1 MLDLDIGSLEHD
13 VVQFLAP
20 LVCQFARAARVRAVH
35 EPRQT
40 FGVVTLDRVLDGLV
54 ALVGQTTCLD
64 ARHAFQDV
72 SDGERTFALTSGAG
86 AERGCTQ
93 LGGRKFGADKD
104 ALGHGGLH
112 WAASIEVNRIA
123 AGRVRNATCPSIF
136 SRWYKKAYKKAA
148 YKSSRKYAN
157 KAGKSRRYASAPRKA
172 KKSYSS
178 NSYSGGSS
186 GGLASYYWQPQ
197 RVASG
202 GWFNPNAMTAA
213 HKTLPFGTKVRV
225 TNSHNG
231 RSVVVTINDRGPY
244 IKGRVID
251 LSSAAAGVIGMKGAG
266 VVPISMSVLGR

>member
-1 MLDLDIGSLEHD
+1 MRTLIM
-13 VVQFLAP
+13 
-20 LVCQFARAARVRAVH
+20 AAIA
-35 EPRQT
+35 
-40 FGVVTLDRVLDGLV
+40 
-54 ALVGQTTCLD
+54 
-64 ARHAFQDV
+64 
-72 SDGERTFALTSGAG
+72 ALT
-86 AERGCTQ
+86 
-93 LGGRKFGADKD
+93 LGFIS
-104 ALGHGGLH
+104 
-112 WAASIEVNRIA
+112 AAPASA
-123 AGRVRNATCPSIF
+123 AGWSCEGSWVACGEAPRAHS
-136 SRWYKKAYKKAA
+136 KKAYKKAA
-148 YKSSRKYAN
+148 AKTSRKYAT
-157 KAGKSRRYASAPRKA
+157 KAGKSRRYASEGYSKPRKA